1 MPKLAAIYK
10 RLLTFGLQILIVMIQ
25 RIQTIWLALAAVAGF
40 SMSRVPLF
48 TGTLQNASIQKIVA
62 TESLVLF
69 ALAIG
74 TACLAIAC
82 IFLFKNRPLQ
92 FKLAVSGCVLSLV
105 MVGLEVW
112 QVETFKNSTALL
124 KGTYQ
129 VGGLL
134 PIAMF
139 IFFVLAARSIYKDER
154 LVKSLD
160 RLR

>member
-1 MPKLAAIYK
+1 
-10 RLLTFGLQILIVMIQ
+10 MIQ
-25 RIQTIWLALAAVAGF
+25 RIQTLWLVLAAAAGF
-40 SMSRVPLF
+40 SMSKVPLF
-48 TGTLQNASIQKIVA
+48 TGTLQNASIKRVVA

-74 TACLAIAC
+74 TACMAIAC

-112 QVETFKNSTALL
+112 QVESFKSSNALL

-129 VGGLL
+129 AGGLL

-139 IFFVLAARSIYKDER
+139 IFFLLAARSIYKDER